1 MAYEIDQRKV
11 VGVVI
16 ETHTALVDKGFNHGE
31 VVLGL
36 AELIGRTIVE
46 VAESSIQSAE
56 LMKVAMEHI
65 ERTIRIGAEATEKR
79 IITAG

>member
-16 ETHTALVDKGFNHGE
+16 ETHAALVDKGFNHGE

-56 LMKVAMEHI
+56 LMRVAMEHI
-65 ERTIRIGAEATEKR
+65 EKTIRIGAEATEKR

>member
-1 MAYEIDQRKV
+1 MAYQIDQRKV
-11 VGVVI
+11 VGVVL
-16 ETHTALVDKGFNHGE
+16 EAHAALVDKSFNHGE
-31 VVLGL
+31 VVIGL

>member
-1 MAYEIDQRKV
+1 MAYQIDQRKV

-16 ETHTALVDKGFNHGE
+16 ETHAALVDKGFNHGE

-36 AELIGRTIVE
+36 AELVGRTIVE

-65 ERTIRIGAEATEKR
+65 EKTIRIGAEATEKR

>member
-16 ETHTALVDKGFNHGE
+16 ETHAALVDKGFNHGE

>member
-11 VGVVI
+11 IGVVI
-16 ETHTALVDKGFNHGE
+16 ETHAALVDKGFNHGE